1 MTAGIPTMSVQTE
14 KLHELCVETACRY
27 KIFTVILTAYV
38 FGRKMRH
45 LLWHLVQ
52 FMCYFHFIILSD
64 SRIW

>member
-1 MTAGIPTMSVQTE
+1 MTMKHFSALGTPFICSLVVMTAGIPTMSVQTE

-45 LLWHLVQ
+45 LL
-52 FMCYFHFIILSD
+52 
-64 SRIW
+64 